1 VAVDMV
7 RLKGNVDRLKV
18 AMAGNV
24 GRTGGEQKEIV
35 EILSG
40 LSEAV
45 LDLEMRVNK
54 LEGRGSLLD
63 RVS

>member
-1 VAVDMV
+1 MAVDMV